1 MTQYVAQT
9 PCSNMSRRTN
19 RPAGFYDAI
28 EYIGPRPQKPRRPWQ
43 NFFGGWVIL
52 LIAIS
57 VAFLFGRPLINSL
70 KAEQSGTSV
79 ENVDRSIARLSTSAL
94 FGERL
99 AAAALQQTKTPVS
112 YDGTY
117 RQISYP
123 NGDIPSDKG
132 KAEDVIVRGF
142 RAVGTDLQQLV
153 HEDMEKNFREYPT
166 FAGSTAPDTSIDHRR
181 AANLKHYF
189 ERKGET
195 LSTTRTNLSE
205 YLPGDVVILSH
216 PGTLTRADGQIEM
229 HIALIVPGPADHA
242 NEPWLVHNLDSSP
255 KWENVLLGFQ
265 ILGHYRLEH

>member
-1 MTQYVAQT
+1 
-9 PCSNMSRRTN
+9 MSRRPN

-28 EYIGPRPQKPRRPWQ
+28 EYIGPRPQKPRRSRQ

-52 LIAIS
+52 LIA
-57 VAFLFGRPLINSL
+57 VGAAFIFGRPLVNSL
-70 KAEQSGTSV
+70 KAEESVTSI
-79 ENVDRSIARLSTSAL
+79 ENVDRSIARLSTSAR

-112 YDGTY
+112 YDDTY

-123 NGDIPSDKG
+123 NGDIPADKG
-132 KAEDVIVRGF
+132 KAEDVIIRGF

-153 HEDMEKNFREYPT
+153 HEDMEKNFREYPS
-166 FAGSTAPDTSIDHRR
+166 FASSTAPDTSIDHRR
-181 AANLKHYF
+181 AANLKHFF

-195 LSTTRTNLSE
+195 LSTSRSPSE

-216 PGTLTRADGQIEM
+216 PGTHTSADGQIEM

-242 NEPWLVHNLDSSP
+242 SEPWIVHNLDSSP